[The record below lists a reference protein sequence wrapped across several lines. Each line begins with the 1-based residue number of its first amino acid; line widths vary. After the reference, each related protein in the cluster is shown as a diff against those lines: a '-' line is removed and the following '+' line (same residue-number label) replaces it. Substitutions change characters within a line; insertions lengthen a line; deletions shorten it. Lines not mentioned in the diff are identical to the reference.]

1 MKDLS
6 RLSDAALPLQ
16 RAADG
21 LPGDVL
27 NDAAMHLR
35 RPFTPEAVKWKLQSS
50 WAAGSSNA
58 GGIVIPYIDARLV
71 VERLNAVVPGLWT
84 ADFKTWGQKA
94 TMCELTIDGIT
105 RRDVGTGGVTEPEK
119 AIISDALKR
128 AAVHFGVGV
137 SIYGMKQ
144 VSLYVYSGPD
154 EARLKQREKTQRDGK
169 KKWVVELPDPVKKW
183 LGEKYAEWLEARGE
197 RMYGPVLDHGD
208 EAGAFGAD
216 DELEG
221 GVEEPGEV
229 SLPALETP
237 EAAQLIEEVA
247 DAYAMLREADPMV
260 LLPAA
265 YQAKLAAAHHSVE
278 ELAAL
283 RAEIEALA
291 NAALDKAAA
300 GEES

>member
-6 RLSDAALPLQ
+6 KLSDVALPLQ

-27 NDAAMHLR
+27 TEATMHLR
-35 RPFTPEAVKWKLQSS
+35 RPFTPEAVKWKLQAT
-50 WAAGSSNA
+50 WAAGTPRA

-71 VERLNAVVPGLWT
+71 VERLNAVVPGVWA
-84 ADFKTWGQKA
+84 ADYKTWSQKA
-94 TMCELTIDGIT
+94 TMCELTVDGIT
-105 RRDVGTGGVTEPEK
+105 RRDVGTAGPTEPDK

-144 VSLYVYSGPD
+144 VSLYVESGLE
-154 EARLKQREKTQRDGK
+154 EARLKQRERMKDGK
-169 KKWVVELPDPVKKW
+169 KKWAIELPDAAKAW
-183 LGEKYAEWLEARGE
+183 LAEKYGEWLEARGE

-216 DELEG
+216 DELEVG
-221 GVEEPGEV
+221 GEEPGEV
-229 SLPALETP
+229 SLPALESP
-237 EAAQLIEEVA
+237 EAVQLIEEVR
-247 DAYAMLREADPMV
+247 DAYGVLRSADPMV
-260 LLPAA
+260 LLPAHFE
-265 YQAKLAAAHHSVE
+265 AKLTRAHHSVE

-283 RAEIEALA
+283 RAEIEVLA
-291 NAALDKAAA
+291 NAALDKQAA
-300 GEES
+300 EDER